1 MALAVLVSVAAVDQ
15 SAWAARDRG
24 PVARQVVRHRPLR
37 IGPFL
42 RYRVPRREPT
52 LLAPLRPDENLIPPF
67 GEPSPLF
74 DDQISSPPSLPHSF
88 ALTVPVRGSDR
99 PAVPATLGRYVEV
112 GRALSVC
119 WAPPPGAAWSAVTVR
134 LAFRRDGTIYGVPRI
149 AFVDA
154 ETAEAKSALA
164 QSLLAAL
171 KACKPLPFSASLG
184 AAVAGEIFAIRFVH
198 QD

>member
-1 MALAVLVSVAAVDQ
+1 M
-15 SAWAARDRG
+15 
-24 PVARQVVRHRPLR
+24 
-37 IGPFL
+37 
-42 RYRVPRREPT
+42 
-52 LLAPLRPDENLIPPF
+52 LAPPPADENLIPPF
-67 GEPSPLF
+67 GEPSPLS

-88 ALTVPVRGSDR
+88 ALTVPVRGSDT
-99 PAVPATLGRYVEV
+99 PAVPATLNRYAEV

-119 WAPPPGAAWSAVTVR
+119 WIPQPDAAWSAITVR

-154 ETAEAKSALA
+154 GTAEAKSALA